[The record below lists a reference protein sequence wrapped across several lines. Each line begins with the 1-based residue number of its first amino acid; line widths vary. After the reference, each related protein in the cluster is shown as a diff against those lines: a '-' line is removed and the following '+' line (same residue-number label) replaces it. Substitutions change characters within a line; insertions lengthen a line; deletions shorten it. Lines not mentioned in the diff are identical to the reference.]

1 MSDKPLSDLVKQ
13 GWEVVDFSVATD
25 SAGTQTHCFLV
36 RRQGQHKVLNIRKK
50 MLGGGL
56 VATEMEV

>member
-25 SAGTQTHCFLV
+25 SAGSQAHCFLL

-50 MLGGGL
+50 MLGDGL
-56 VATEMEV
+56 VASELEV

>member
-1 MSDKPLSDLVKQ
+1 VSDRPLSDLVKQ

-25 SAGTQTHCFLV
+25 SAGSQAHCFLL

-50 MLGGGL
+50 MLGDGL
-56 VATEMEV
+56 VASELEV